1 MIQEN
6 TYQLP
11 KLYIDNKGINADIT
25 GSITYKG
32 NNQLNS
38 ARIFIQ
44 NPDMQFDS
52 LFNKSVTLF
61 LNSDDSI
68 PVFRGFIKNY
78 TADKKGININALDVR
93 TVLTGDEG
101 AKINI
106 TDKDNFDG
114 DTLGQFIH
122 KYVTDNINISETVIG
137 LNGLND
143 ANPRILM
150 KDIRA
155 KNVPVYKIMTDAVS
169 KGIDNTNITEP
180 LTFFID
186 VVEDGLN
193 SNIIIVKEKSIDS
206 IPSYSFSFTDG
217 LQDIR
222 FNRRNPANT
231 VFYEGGSFVYGNRP
245 TGKINTSITEVDDRA
260 ENKRLALQQVLIEQQ
275 QKNEIVIDI
284 SKCYD
289 IGLGSIIH
297 IDVEDDD
304 VRGTH
309 RVQSKTLTFGKT
321 MSCQL
326 QLNRKPVVAS
336 RYIN

>member
-11 KLYIDNKGINADIT
+11 KLYIDDKAIDADIT
-25 GSITYKG
+25 GNVSYKG
-32 NNQLNS
+32 NNQLNN
-38 ARIFIQ
+38 ARIFIH

-52 LFNKSVTLF
+52 LFNKSIKLF
-61 LNSDDSI
+61 INSDDSI
-68 PVFRGFIKNY
+68 PVFRGFIKSY

-93 TVLTGDEG
+93 TVLTGEEG
-101 AKINI
+101 AKVSI
-106 TDKDNFDG
+106 TDKNNFDG
-114 DTLGQFIH
+114 STLGQFIH
-122 KYVTDNINISETVIG
+122 KFITNNINVGETVIG
-137 LNGLND
+137 LNSLND
-143 ANPRILM
+143 ANPKILM
-150 KDIRA
+150 KGVRA
-155 KNVPVYKIMTDAVS
+155 KNIPVYKIMTDAVS
-169 KGIDNTNITEP
+169 KGIDDSNIEEP

-193 SNIIIVKEKSIDS
+193 SNIVIVKEKSIDS
-206 IPSYSFSFTDG
+206 LPSYSFSFTDG
-217 LQDIR
+217 LQDVR

-231 VFYEGGSFVYGNRP
+231 VFYEGGSFEFGNRP

-260 ENKRLALQQVLIEQQ
+260 KNRALALQQVLIEQQ

-304 VRGTH
+304 IRGAH
-309 RVQSKTLTFGKT
+309 RVQSKNLTFGKS